1 MIEQHKVKLS
11 FLAITFLLLFN
22 NWSIPLWDQD
32 ESAYAGFA
40 YNMIEEQNW
49 LVPDFPFSDVHR
61 KPPLHFWNIAVFNKI
76 FGYNTFA
83 LRFSS
88 VLAVLGTLLLLY
100 FQGRKFFSERTALI
114 AVWVLAGSFL
124 VTAIAK
130 VAVTDAKVLFFSTLC
145 AFGLLNVLHFKSK
158 WWVFWF
164 WLGIAAGV
172 LVKGPPV
179 LMFAG
184 MFGLLL
190 LVFHPKRWNFI
201 QLHPWFFLPIS
212 LLPFTYWAYLTYQHD
227 GGVFLNWMLDWYV
240 LKRIDGHVFGQTGP
254 VGMHILGLLAFFVL
268 FIRFIPLAIWNG
280 LRAALRKDDALLITA
295 LWWIAGWFFYEFSP
309 SKLPAYVIAAHVPFA
324 IFLAHQIAGYY
335 DENKSARIF
344 SIVQFFIFY
353 SLSLGLILAQ
363 FLVEIPAV
371 LGNTLLILGVYVFL
385 WTSILFWKLK
395 SEYYNRIHLLGA
407 FGFVLLAWTLAPWA
421 TNAVNSSK
429 RIADSFQSN
438 GEKVQVVIATNY
450 GNQPSMPYYLM
461 AQGFKV
467 SDETKTP
474 IEEIVSQF
482 SGNAQTAFVL
492 SRAQFDFFTEFFD
505 KEIPHE
511 HIQTLMIDRKGRTDY
526 FIVSSKD
533 LN

>member
-1 MIEQHKVKLS
+1 MIKQHKVKLS
-11 FLAITFLLLFN
+11 FLAIAILLLIN

-40 YNMIEEQNW
+40 FNMIEEHNW
-49 LVPDFPFSDVHR
+49 LIPDFPFSDVHR

-88 VLAVLGTLLLLY
+88 VLAVLGALLLLY
-100 FQGRKFFSERTALI
+100 FQGRKFFTERTALI

-130 VAVTDAKVLFFSTLC
+130 VAVTDATVLFFSTLC

-158 WWVFWF
+158 WWVGLF

-190 LVFHPKRWNFI
+190 IIFHPKRWNLL

-212 LLPFTYWAYLTYQHD
+212 LLPFAYWAYLTYQHD

-254 VGMHILGLLAFFVL
+254 VGMHVLGLLTFFVL
-268 FIRFIPLAIWNG
+268 FIRFVPSAIFNG
-280 LRAALRKDDALLITA
+280 IRAAFRKNDALLITV

-324 IFLAHQIAGYY
+324 ILIALQMVGYY
-335 DENKSARIF
+335 TENKSDRVF

-353 SLSLGLILAQ
+353 ALSLGLISAQ
-363 FLVEIPAV
+363 FVAEIPAV
-371 LGNTLLILGVYVFL
+371 LGNTLLALGIYIFL

-395 SEYYNRIHLLGA
+395 SNSYNRMHLLGA
-407 FGFVLLAWTLAPWA
+407 FGFVLLAWTIAPWA

-429 RIADSFQSN
+429 RIADYFKSSD
-438 GEKVQVVIATNY
+438 EKVQIIIATNY
-450 GNQPSMPYYLM
+450 GNQPSLPYYLM
-461 AQGFKV
+461 VQGFKI
-467 SDETKTP
+467 SDETRTP
-474 IEEIVSQF
+474 IEEIVAQF

-492 SRAQFDFFTEFFD
+492 SRAQFDYFTEFFER
-505 KEIPHE
+505 EIPHQ
-511 HIQTLMIDRKGRTDY
+511 HVQTLIIDRKGSTDY
-526 FIVSSKD
+526 FIVFSID
-533 LN
+533 LD